1 MTTTGYAHP
10 EMLVDTEWL
19 ASHLNDANM
28 VIVDC
33 DLPDAYNRAH
43 IPGAVNLGENHYIKG
58 DGSVHVMAP
67 EEASEFLGN
76 LGIGDETLVVAYSGR
91 HSIYAAR
98 LWWVLSYYGHMN
110 VKVLNGGWRKWLAE
124 GRSMS
129 DRPSA
134 PEPRR
139 FTPKVDP
146 SLIVKADEL
155 KSAIG
160 EEGTVI
166 WDTRAADEYSG
177 ENSRGN
183 KYSGHI
189 PGAPHLEWSDVMD
202 VESGE
207 FRPAEEIR
215 SMLSEK
221 GVTPEQQVYTY

>member
-43 IPGAVNLGENHYIKG
+43 IPGAVNLGGNHYIKG
-58 DGSVHVMAP
+58 DDGVNVMP
-67 EEASEFLGN
+67 SEQAADFLGN

-91 HSIYAAR
+91 FSIYAAR
-98 LWWVLSYYGHMN
+98 LWWVLNFYGHTS
-110 VKVLNGGWRKWLAE
+110 VKVLNGGWRKWMEE
-124 GRSMS
+124 GRAMT
-129 DRPSA
+129 DRPSIA
-134 PEPRR
+134 EPRR
-139 FTPKVDP
+139 FRPKAEP

-155 KSAIG
+155 KTAIAN
-160 EEGTVI
+160 EGTVV
-166 WDTRAADEYSG
+166 WDTRASEEFSG

-189 PGAPHLEWSDVMD
+189 PGAEHLEWSDVMD
-202 VESGE
+202 SESGE
-207 FRPAEEIR
+207 FRPADEIR

-221 GVTPEQQVYTY
+221 GVTPEKQVYTH

>member
-1 MTTTGYAHP
+1 MSTTGYAHP

-19 ASHLNDANM
+19 ASHLDEPDM

-33 DLPDAYNRAH
+33 DLPDAYSRAH

-58 DGSVHVMAP
+58 DDRVKVMPP
-67 EEASEFLGN
+67 EEAAEFLGN

-98 LWWVLSYYGHMN
+98 LWWVLSYYGHTN
-110 VKVLNGGWRKWLAE
+110 VKVLNGGWRKWMAE
-124 GRSMS
+124 GRAMK

-134 PEPRR
+134 AEPRR
-139 FTPKVDP
+139 FTPKVNP
-146 SLIVKADEL
+146 SLIVNGGEL
-155 KSAIG
+155 KTSIG
-160 EEGTVI
+160 REGTVI
-166 WDTRAADEYSG
+166 WDTRAADEFSG

-189 PGAPHLEWSDVMD
+189 PGAVHLEWSDVMD

-221 GVTPEQQVYTY
+221 GVTPEQQAYTY

>member
-19 ASHLNDANM
+19 ASHLDDPNM

-43 IPGAVNLGENHYIKG
+43 IPGAVNLGDNHYIKG
-58 DGSVHVMAP
+58 DDGVNVMPLEQA
-67 EEASEFLGN
+67 ADFLGN

-91 HSIYAAR
+91 VSIYAAR
-98 LWWVLSYYGHMN
+98 LWWVLSYYGHTK
-110 VKVLNGGWRKWLAE
+110 VKVLNGGWRKWMEE
-124 GRSMS
+124 GRAMT
-129 DRPSA
+129 DRPST

-139 FTPKVDP
+139 FRPKTNH

-155 KSAIG
+155 KTAISK
-160 EEGTVI
+160 EGAVI
-166 WDTRAADEYSG
+166 WDTRAAEEFSG

-183 KYSGHI
+183 KFSGHI
-189 PGAPHLEWSDVMD
+189 PGAVHLEWSDVMD
-202 VESGE
+202 SESGE
-207 FRPAEEIR
+207 FRPADEIR

-221 GVTPEQQVYTY
+221 GVTPEQQVYTH

>member
-1 MTTTGYAHP
+1 
-10 EMLVDTEWL
+10 MLVDTEWL
-19 ASHLNDANM
+19 ASHLSDPN
-28 VIVDC
+28 VVVVDC

-58 DGSVHVMAP
+58 DDGVHVMGA
-67 EEASEFLGN
+67 EQAAEFLGG
-76 LGIGDETLVVAYSGR
+76 LGIGDDTLVVAYSGR
-91 HSIYAAR
+91 FSIYAAR
-98 LWWVLSYYGHMN
+98 LWWVLSYYGHTN
-110 VKVLNGGWRKWLAE
+110 VKVLNGGWRKWMEE
-124 GRSMS
+124 GRAMT

-134 PEPRR
+134 PELRR

-146 SLIVKADEL
+146 SLIVNGSEL
-155 KSAIG
+155 KASIG
-160 EEGTVI
+160 REGTVI

-189 PGAPHLEWSDVMD
+189 PGAVHLEWSDVMD
-202 VESGE
+202 SESGE

-221 GVTPEQQVYTY
+221 GVTPEQQVYTH